1 MGWHLWN
8 VKAVDDILV
17 QVTRLRGQVGF
28 VEPTIAQWE
37 ATEPLR
43 DRDRFPI
50 ERVRRYLEPLASR
63 QFGGVK
69 ASSVQFPDNDSVVI
83 KGECTSQ
90 NVGINFG
97 NYLRTNAE
105 TKNNE
110 WTGPVWGP
118 ARSGTFTFT
127 INGKRKELDNGS

>member
-1 MGWHLWN
+1 MLNQVALH
-8 VKAVDDILV
+8 AVQALV
-17 QVTRLRGQVGF
+17 

-43 DRDRFPI
+43 NRDRFPI
-50 ERVRRYLEPLASR
+50 EQVRRYLEPLASR

-69 ASSVQFPDNDSVVI
+69 ATKVLFPDSDSVVI
-83 KGECTSQ
+83 SGECTAQ

-97 NYLRTNAE
+97 NFLRTNAE

-110 WTGPVWGP
+110 WTGPIWGP

-127 INGKRKELDNGS
+127 INGKRKDLDNGS